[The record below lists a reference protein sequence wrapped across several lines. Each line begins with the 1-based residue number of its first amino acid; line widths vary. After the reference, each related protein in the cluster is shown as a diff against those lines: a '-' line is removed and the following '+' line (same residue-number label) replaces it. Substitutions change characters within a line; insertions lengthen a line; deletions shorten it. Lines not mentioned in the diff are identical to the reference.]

1 MVQNLTQQNWTTYF
15 GWVKAHA
22 VIESNE
28 IADTL
33 AKEAAQDEK
42 DGTYVYDR
50 IPTSTIVSTVTEK
63 GSKNGKRNGKR
74 H

>member
-1 MVQNLTQQNWTTYF
+1 
-15 GWVKAHA
+15 VKSHA

-28 IADTL
+28 IADPI
-33 AKEAAQDEK
+33 AKEAAEDKK